1 MRPWGRPGKRLPP
14 CAVVAA
20 LLLMRAA
27 QKSCSRKG
35 GRGKSCV
42 SSWPPAVLT
51 GRQKEL
57 RTPHWAPQPTAQNA
71 FWCLPTARLGL
82 QLQPQVLGARIPV
95 AAQVCARLAVLPP
108 RHGLCLRACGPQ
120 RGRSCVPPR
129 REDNGC
135 AGFYGAQY
143 NVSGWIHGGG
153 WFLRL
158 WKIAT
163 CLLLFLV

>member
-1 MRPWGRPGKRLPP
+1 MPP
-14 CAVVAA
+14 RAVVAA

-42 SSWPPAVLT
+42 SSRPPAVPA
-51 GRQKEL
+51 GRQEEL
-57 RTPHWAPQPTAQNA
+57 SSPHWAPQPTAQSA
-71 FWCLPTARLGL
+71 FWGLPTARLGL
-82 QLQPQVLGARIPV
+82 QLQQRVLGARIPV
-95 AAQVCARLAVLPP
+95 AAQVCARSAVLPP
-108 RHGLCLRACGPQ
+108 SHGLHLHASGPQ
-120 RGRSCVPPR
+120 RGRSRVPPR

-143 NVSGWIHGGG
+143 HLSGWVRGGG

-163 CLLLFLV
+163 RLLLFLV